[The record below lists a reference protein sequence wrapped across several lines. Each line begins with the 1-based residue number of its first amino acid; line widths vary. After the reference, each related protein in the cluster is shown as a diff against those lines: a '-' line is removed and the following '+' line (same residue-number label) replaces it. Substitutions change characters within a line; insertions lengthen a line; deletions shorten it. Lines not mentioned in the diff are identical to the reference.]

1 MEQIYNM
8 SRGKSVIKNTL
19 WEMGY
24 YLVVIIFGFLAPRY
38 IILTYGSEVNGLS
51 STITQILNII
61 LILQAGATTAAIYS
75 LYKPIAD
82 NNLASICKN
91 VACAETFF
99 KKISYIFFA
108 LMVIVAIVAPF
119 LINTRLSKISVC
131 LAFAIMGLK
140 SFVDLY
146 FTAKFRIVFTAYQ
159 EKFYISI
166 ATLVEQILYYAL
178 VFVTIFTQGHFL
190 MMYVWFLLG
199 CIVKVIYLE
208 IIYKRRHPNIV
219 TKQYKNR
226 HGKIGDRNYALANE
240 VSHSIVNSSITI
252 ILSFM
257 YSLEETSV
265 YSVYALVSQALNLV
279 ATAIYSS
286 FVPSFGNLVTE
297 ENRKNASRI
306 FSIFQY
312 IYVMFNTFL
321 MMGMLFLVVPFVKI
335 YTSGASDISYINYT
349 LATLLALN
357 GMLSAYRIPYNVV
370 VSSCGF
376 FRQTWL
382 QPIISAFICI
392 IISVVLGRINYA
404 FVVIGNVIFY
414 AINFIYQH
422 FKLKKLVPWLIQKNT
437 FLYLLISF
445 GGLLLT
451 IFGNATVIFPDEMR
465 CWFIYA
471 SIFSI
476 CAIVYIVVFSIIFV
490 KTDLVQSLK
499 YLKQLII

>member
-1 MEQIYNM
+1 M

-38 IILTYGSEVNGLS
+38 IILIYGSEVNGLS

-82 NNLASICKN
+82 NNLVEVCKN
-91 VACAETFF
+91 VAYAESFF
-99 KKISYIFFA
+99 KKISYTFFA
-108 LMVIVAIVAPF
+108 LMTIVAILAPF
-119 LINTRLSKISVC
+119 LINTKLSKLSVC
-131 LAFAIMGLK
+131 IAFVIMGLK

-166 ATLVEQILYYAL
+166 ATLIEQIIYYTL

-208 IIYKRRHPNIV
+208 VIYKKRHPHIV
-219 TKQYKNR
+219 TKKYKNEN
-226 HGKIGDRNYALANE
+226 GKIGDRNYALANE

-286 FVPSFGNLVTE
+286 FVPSFGNLMTE
-297 ENRKNASRI
+297 ENRKSASRV

-312 IYVMFNTFL
+312 IYIMLNTFL
-321 MMGMLFLVVPFVKI
+321 MMGMLFLVVPFVEI

-349 LATLLALN
+349 LATMLALN
-357 GMLSAYRIPYNVV
+357 GILSAYRIPYNVV

-376 FRQTWL
+376 FRETWL
-382 QPIISAFICI
+382 QPVISAVICI
-392 IISVVLGRINYA
+392 IISVILGKIDYA
-404 FVVIGNVIFY
+404 FVVMGNIIFY
-414 AINFIYQH
+414 FINFVYQH
-422 FKLKKLVPWLIQKNT
+422 IKLKRLVPWLIHKKV
-437 FLYLLISF
+437 FFYLLISF
-445 GGLLLT
+445 GGLILT
-451 IFGNATVIFPDEMR
+451 DFLNAIINFPVEIQY
-465 CWFIYA
+465 WFIYA
-471 SIFSI
+471 IIFSI
-476 CAIVYIVVFSIIFV
+476 CAIVYLILSSMIFV
-490 KTDLVQSLK
+490 KTDLFQSVK
-499 YLKQLII
+499 YVKGLIR